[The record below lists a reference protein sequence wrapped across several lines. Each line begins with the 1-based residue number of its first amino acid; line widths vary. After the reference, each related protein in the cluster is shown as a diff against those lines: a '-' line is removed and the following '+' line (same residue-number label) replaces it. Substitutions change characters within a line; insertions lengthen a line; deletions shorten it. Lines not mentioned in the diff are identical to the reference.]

1 MDTLE
6 LMRAI
11 ADRID
16 ANKEALK
23 IEGVSYPPIN
33 TVPKSPWAMVRTSQ
47 AIPSTVEKARLGQQ
61 VWLPAIDVVVLV
73 RSDVKRP
80 ADAARLDAVLTP
92 LLDLFDASHEGGAMN
107 TLMPGL
113 SGHVDRVW
121 NTTVHRIA
129 PIEWGEAGYCF
140 ALIVTFDAKFRR
152 SPEAIA

>member
-92 LLDLFDASHEGGAMN
+92 LLDLFDASNADGATN
-107 TLMPGL
+107 TLFPGL
-113 SGHVDRVW
+113 DGHVDRVW
-121 NTTVHRIA
+121 DAANIRQLALT
-129 PIEWGEAGYCF
+129 WGEAGFCH
-140 ALIVTFDAKFRR
+140 ALIVTFNAKFKR
-152 SPEAIA
+152 SPEAVT